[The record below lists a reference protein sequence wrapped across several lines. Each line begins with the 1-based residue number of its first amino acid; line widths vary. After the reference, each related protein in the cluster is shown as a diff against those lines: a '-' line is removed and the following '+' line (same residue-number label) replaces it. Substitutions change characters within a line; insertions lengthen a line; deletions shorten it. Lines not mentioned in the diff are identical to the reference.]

1 MILFTY
7 SCALNC
13 KIERKRSMQM
23 LKKAIIIL
31 IILLM
36 LFTVVGCEEE
46 AVLED
51 SDTEESINTTGSDS
65 SSSGGDLAGIY
76 VYEKYEGDLPFI
88 ITSHVITL
96 SSDKTYNIKYVW
108 DSNNQTV
115 TSDNNG
121 VWDVV
126 DGNLVLTNESDVDTI
141 FEIEKDRIIETMH
154 FGFGENAYPVQI
166 YFKKE

>member
-1 MILFTY
+1 MVK
-7 SCALNC
+7 
-13 KIERKRSMQM
+13 KI
-23 LKKAIIIL
+23 AIIL
-31 IILLM
+31 IVLIM

-46 AVLED
+46 VVLED
-51 SDTEESINTTGSDS
+51 SDNEASTNTTEEGS
-65 SSSGGDLAGIY
+65 SSSGGSDYAGVY

-115 TSDNNG
+115 VGDNDG

-126 DGNLVLTNESDVDTI
+126 EGKLVLTNESDVDTI
-141 FEIEKDRIIETMH
+141 YEIENNRIIETMY
-154 FGFGENAYPVQI
+154 FGFGENAYPVEI